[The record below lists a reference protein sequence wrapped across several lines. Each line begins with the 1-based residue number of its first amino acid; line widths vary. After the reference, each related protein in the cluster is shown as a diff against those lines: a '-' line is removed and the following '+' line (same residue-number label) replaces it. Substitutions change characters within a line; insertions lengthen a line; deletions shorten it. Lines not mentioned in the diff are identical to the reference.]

1 MGPVVSGLVPAVCFL
16 LASNAA
22 HAAPN
27 AITQQGRL
35 FDAEG
40 TARARTLRCGDELW
54 FVHDTPAP
62 HRVYATPSACADR
75 LRAR

>member
-1 MGPVVSGLVPAVCFL
+1 VPTRRLISLQSG
-16 LASNAA
+16 
-22 HAAPN
+22 AAPG
-27 AITQQGRL
+27 AARL